1 MPSTFFT
8 NPRSNP
14 ELRSLH
20 EIILL
25 PPQNHLEDYFLGVM
39 AILSEYF
46 SIRYSAL
53 FLQDPQKDSLH
64 VEALYGIE
72 KEIHPLTCSSR
83 KGTIGKVL
91 ESRQPMAILNL
102 SQEPLYEEMVKAQK
116 RIEKIQPPLLCIPL
130 VIDNESIG
138 IINVNSLY
146 GPRHEFVEDFQFLSV
161 LSTVLSPVIKNYQ
174 LKKGETLSKDSK
186 PKAKPHLLD
195 EILEQKL
202 AEVLNKID
210 PYVEIKTK
218 MGIFD
223 DIIRVVEK
231 ILIKSALERVDR
243 VQIAAAQLLGINR
256 NTLRKKMKEL
266 KIKGR

>member
-1 MPSTFFT
+1 MSSTFFI

-14 ELRSLH
+14 ELRSLN

-25 PPQNHLEDYFLGVM
+25 PQQGHLRDYFLGVM

-46 SIRYSAL
+46 SIKYSVL
-53 FLQDPQKDSLH
+53 CLQDPQKDSLY

-72 KEIHPLTCSSR
+72 NEIHPLTCPNQ
-83 KGTIGKVL
+83 KGMIGKVL
-91 ESRQPMAILNL
+91 QSRQPMAIQNL
-102 SQEPLYEEMVKAQK
+102 SQEPLYEEMMKGQK

-130 VIDNESIG
+130 ITDNEPMG
-138 IINVNSLY
+138 VININSLY
-146 GPRHEFVEDFQFLSV
+146 GPRHEFVEDFQFLSI
-161 LSTVLSPVIKNYQ
+161 LSAILSPVIKNYQ
-174 LKKGETLSKDSK
+174 LKKAEPLPKENK
-186 PKAKPHLLD
+186 PKAKSHPLD

-210 PYVEIKTK
+210 PYVETKTK

-231 ILIKSALERVDR
+231 ILIKSALERVNH
-243 VQIAAAQLLGINR
+243 VQITAAQFLGINR

-266 KIKGR
+266 KIKSR